1 MKNILL
7 IGASSEAAISL
18 YKNFNQQYNF
28 IRLSREDSQSCVS
41 NFDILDPSTYY
52 IEELKYDGL
61 VYFPGTINLK
71 PFKSLK
77 IEDFY
82 NDFDVSVMG
91 LIKVLKYYHP
101 YFNKDAS
108 LVFISSLASKL
119 GMPFHSSVSVA
130 KSALVGLC
138 TALAAEF
145 SPDIRVNCISPSMFK
160 SKMSGR
166 FLSNEKSEERIRNNN
181 PLKKIG
187 ASEDISS
194 LIHFLLSDNSKWIT
208 GQNISIDGGMATLK
222 K

>member
-7 IGASSEAAISL
+7 IGASSEAALSL

-28 IRLSREDSQSCVS
+28 IRLSRDDSQSCVS

-52 IEELKYDGL
+52 REELKYDGL

-91 LIKVLKYYHP
+91 LIKVLKYYHS

-160 SKMSGR
+160 SKMSDR
-166 FLSNEKSEERIRNNN
+166 FLRNEKNEERIRNNN

>member
-7 IGASSEAAISL
+7 IGSSSEAAISL
-18 YKNFNQQYNF
+18 YKNYKHQYNF
-28 IRLSREDSQSCVS
+28 IRLGRDNSESVVN

-52 IEELKYDGL
+52 TDTIKYDGL

-71 PFKSLK
+71 SFTSLK

-82 NDFDVSVMG
+82 KDFDISVIG
-91 LIKVLKYYHP
+91 LVKVLQFYHS
-101 YFNKDAS
+101 YFNKDSS
-108 LVFISSLASKL
+108 LVFISSLASKI

-138 TALAAEF
+138 NALAAEF
-145 SPDIRVNCISPSMFK
+145 SPEIRVNCISPSMFK
-160 SKMSGR
+160 SKMSSR
-166 FLSNEKSEERIRNNN
+166 FLRNEKSEERIRNNN

-187 ASEDISS
+187 TAEDISS
-194 LIHFLLSDNSKWIT
+194 LINFLLSDSSNWIT
-208 GQNISIDGGMATLK
+208 GQNISIDGGMSVLK